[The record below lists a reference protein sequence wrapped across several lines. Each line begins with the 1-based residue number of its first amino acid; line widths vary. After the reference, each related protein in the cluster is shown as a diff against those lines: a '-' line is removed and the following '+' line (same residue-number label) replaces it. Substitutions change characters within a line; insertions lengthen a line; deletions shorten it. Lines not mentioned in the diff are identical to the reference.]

1 MKSIHKIKIIK
12 ILSGALLIILAIS
25 CSSDSSDNSDSP
37 PDTRL
42 VLPAILENNTQLV
55 VPDARFVAN
64 DCANGVA
71 PGIAE
76 NTIGITADG
85 IIADPSKV
93 SIEVDLSSTWSGE
106 VVLELFTP
114 SGDSV
119 GLIKRIGTVDDDD
132 CGFNG
137 VFTAGN
143 KLTFNSANETRLAS
157 PYPTGNYKPS
167 SGTSTFPT
175 SVAMIPLATF
185 LKDKNIKGAWKIKV
199 YDYGTLAANLS
210 TTKLNSWKLKF
221 DTGAL
226 Q

>member
-1 MKSIHKIKIIK
+1 MKTIK
-12 ILSGALLIILAIS
+12 ILAGVFLVICAIS
-25 CSSDSSDNSDSP
+25 CSSDSSDSSDSP

-42 VLPAILENNTQLV
+42 VLPAILENNTQLI
-55 VPDARFVAN
+55 VPDARFVEGT
-64 DCANGVA
+64 CAKGTV
-71 PGIAE
+71 PGTAE
-76 NTIGITADG
+76 NTIEITADG

-119 GLIKRIGTVDDDD
+119 GLIKRLGTVDDDD
-132 CGFNG
+132 CGISG

-167 SGTSTFPT
+167 SGTSAFPT

-185 LKDKNIKGAWKIKV
+185 LKDKSIKGAWKIKI

-210 TTKLNSWKLKF
+210 ITKLNSWKLKF